1 MRKYIL
7 KFLCFIGIHDWSL
20 YQENFNS
27 SSSNK
32 VVVICWKQCE
42 YCAKSKVVHILV

>member
-7 KFLCFIGIHDWSL
+7 KFLCFIEFMIGSL